1 MQRSSSNCRLLTGL
15 RAALGNP
22 GWGYD
27 EVLPLFKRAEH
38 NEQFADAFHGQG
50 GPLNVTYPRFE
61 SPLSRMFLDACAQI
75 ERIESSVYRWQ
86 GALQATPE
94 WRVVFKTTEAHY
106 AALEAALLDA
116 HPYEVPAVV
125 AVPTHTV
132 SVAFAEWVK
141 GELA

>member
-1 MQRSSSNCRLLTGL
+1 MTDILLVSTT
-15 RAALGNP
+15 
-22 GWGYD
+22 
-27 EVLPLFKRAEH
+27 VAER
-38 NEQFADAFHGQG
+38 ADADRLAQ
-50 GPLNVTYPRFE
+50 LLVEQR
-61 SPLSRMFLDACAQI
+61 LAACAQI

-86 GALQATPE
+86 GEVQAAPE

-116 HPYEVPAVV
+116 HPYELPAVV

>member
-1 MQRSSSNCRLLTGL
+1 MTDILLVTTT
-15 RAALGNP
+15 
-22 GWGYD
+22 
-27 EVLPLFKRAEH
+27 VAER
-38 NEQFADAFHGQG
+38 ADAERLARAMVEQR
-50 GPLNVTYPRFE
+50 LA
-61 SPLSRMFLDACAQI
+61 ACAQI
-75 ERIESSVYRWQ
+75 ERIDSVYRWQ

-106 AALEAALLDA
+106 AALEAALLYA

-125 AVPTHTV
+125 ALSTHTV